1 MAKKE
6 VKKVKVYV
14 KENTFIMVNGKKE
27 EIKKGVQEMEV
38 GKAQILIDAKVAELV
53 KEKEDK
59 EDK

>member
-14 KENTFIMVNGKKE
+14 KEDTFIMVNGKKE
-27 EIKKGVQEMEV
+27 EIKKGVQEMEF

-53 KEKEDK
+53 KNKED